1 MKRLALAL
9 MPALLAAPVFA
20 QDLPMVEDTDLSGDW
35 SLAELQTVWPDLT
48 AEAFAGIDTDAD
60 GAASAEEVQTAWDN
74 GVLKPIAG

>member
-1 MKRLALAL
+1 MTRFALAL
-9 MPALLAAPVFA
+9 VPALLALPALA

-48 AEAFAGIDTDAD
+48 AEAFVGIDLDAN

-74 GVLKPIAG
+74 GVLKPVAG